1 MDRRISKTKTAIQT
15 AYFNLLKERKQGRI
29 TISEITRKANVDR
42 KTFYLHYT
50 STEDIIREFAETKVN
65 ELVERVIAGGT
76 SNNQLVVRVFAVFN
90 EMISEHRE
98 MLRFLSDS
106 DAYEYFFAQ
115 IKSLLVKRLL
125 QGEDVDHSIYSRTQI
140 EIYVEYFVSGIV
152 SAYVRWIREELPCTM
167 EDLAENVGIVTFGG
181 LQAITGKV

>member
-1 MDRRISKTKTAIQT
+1 MAD
-15 AYFNLLKERKQGRI
+15 
-29 TISEITRKANVDR
+29 VDR
-42 KTFYLHYT
+42 KAFYLHYT

-65 ELVERVIAGGT
+65 ELVERVVAGQT
-76 SNNQLVVRVFAVFN
+76 SNDQVVIRVFAVFN

-98 MLRFLSDS
+98 TLRFLSDS

-125 QGEDVDHSIYSRTQI
+125 QGEDVRYSVYSRTQI
-140 EIYVEYFVSGIV
+140 EIYVEFFVSGIV
-152 SAYVRWIREELPCTM
+152 SAYVRWVRVELHCTLEEI
-167 EDLAENVGIVTFGG
+167 AENVGIVVFGG